1 MRSERLVSLKLK
13 MRAVPGQD
21 CECEDSDKP
30 AHLQAPP
37 IVEGGFTAGDYP
49 GAGLLWPTL
58 GNQKFFKWEII

>member
-1 MRSERLVSLKLK
+1 MSVRITISPHIYRSL
-13 MRAVPGQD
+13 
-21 CECEDSDKP
+21 
-30 AHLQAPP
+30 